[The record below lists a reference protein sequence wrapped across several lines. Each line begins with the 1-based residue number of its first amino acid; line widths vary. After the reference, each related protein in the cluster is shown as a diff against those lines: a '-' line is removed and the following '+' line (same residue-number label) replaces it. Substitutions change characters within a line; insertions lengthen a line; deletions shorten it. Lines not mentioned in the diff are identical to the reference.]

1 MDFKTALDF
10 IALCDAE
17 PDMDRLVTAFR
28 AAIRELGFI
37 CSACGSWAGVGADRV
52 YRFYFNDWP
61 TDWMEIYWRE
71 IPFGENPAINEAR
84 RSMSPFLLTELREF
98 GALSPAA
105 RKIIALSDEYG
116 WRQLLCV
123 PIHGPASFCGLVSM
137 SSKVN
142 ITLSPAARAALEM
155 MALAVHRRCRAT
167 PGFGVGPPAAPALT
181 KRQTDC
187 LSWVAAGKSDADIAT
202 LLEIAEAT
210 VHFHIEAAKKRLGVR
225 SRVQAV
231 ALLVLTGTL

>member
-17 PDMDRLVTAFR
+17 PGTDRVVTAFR
-28 AAIRELGFI
+28 AAIRQFGFT
-37 CSACGSWAGVGADRV
+37 CSAAGSWAGVGADRV
-52 YRFYFNDWP
+52 HRFYFNDWP
-61 TDWMEIYWRE
+61 ADWMEIYARE
-71 IPFGENPAINEAR
+71 VSFADDPAVNEAR
-84 RSMSPFLLTELREF
+84 RSMTPFTLPELRAS
-98 GALSPAA
+98 GALPPAA
-105 RKIIALSDEYG
+105 RRVISLGDDYG
-116 WRQLLCV
+116 WRLLFFV
-123 PIHGPASFCGLVSM
+123 PIHGPASYCGLVSLA
-137 SSKVN
+137 SKDGAA
-142 ITLSPAARAALEM
+142 LSPAARAALEM

-167 PGFGVGPPAAPALT
+167 PGFGVGPPPAPALT

-187 LSWVAAGKSDADIAT
+187 LRWVAAGKSDADIAG

-231 ALLVLTGTL
+231 ALLVLNGTL